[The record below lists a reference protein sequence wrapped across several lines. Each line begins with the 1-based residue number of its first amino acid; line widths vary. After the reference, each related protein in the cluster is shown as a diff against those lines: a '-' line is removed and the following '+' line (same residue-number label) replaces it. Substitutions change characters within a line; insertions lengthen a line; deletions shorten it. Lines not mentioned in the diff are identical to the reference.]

1 MTTFVSLRIPA
12 AFALTSALL
21 LAPLPVL
28 AAPPAEAAP
37 PATPATTAEPAA
49 APTPMPLGGN
59 VGLLKFEGADADA
72 WRFEVKTQ
80 LEDKGYRVTGVK
92 KSYSEATAAAKCK
105 GNDEACLAPVAA
117 YLQKGTKT
125 PFDFFVYAQ
134 LADHGETAVVAVYD
148 IKNGKLVRK
157 MTFTRS
163 ADDLMA
169 PLIVPRSVATSLV
182 DYQAPP
188 PPMSDEEKA
197 TLAALDE
204 PAKTAE
210 ELAQEQKLLADAQ
223 EAARRAYNENLD
235 VGAQSVD
242 LRKDFKELCR
252 TGKRE
257 DVYKETPEGER
268 VLEAR
273 DYRPACKLGPTFG
286 YFQARSWILFGL
298 TSIGA
303 LATVGMYSG
312 ALGTRL
318 GPYRGAKDDLDAAID
333 AGLDPN
339 APADADEYANLAGE
353 VSEYGHTVR
362 NLALGGDIALGTS
375 LLFGVVL
382 VILIADDRKEAR
394 EALSRDKELKMS
406 DFRVS
411 PIMGRG
417 TYGVGAGF
425 RF

>member
-1 MTTFVSLRIPA
+1 
-12 AFALTSALL
+12 
-21 LAPLPVL
+21 
-28 AAPPAEAAP
+28 
-37 PATPATTAEPAA
+37 
-49 APTPMPLGGN
+49 MPLGGN

-92 KSYSEATAAAKCK
+92 KSYTEATAAAKCK
-105 GNDEACLAPVAA
+105 ANDEACLAPVAA

-134 LADHGETAVVAVYD
+134 LGDHGDTAVVAIYD
-148 IKNGKLVRK
+148 IKNAKLVRK

-169 PLIVPRSVATSLV
+169 PLIVPRTVASSIV

-188 PPMSDEEKA
+188 PPLSDEEQA

-204 PAKTAE
+204 PAKTPE
-210 ELAQEQKLLADAQ
+210 ELAQEQKQIADAQ

-252 TGKRE
+252 KGKRE

-273 DYRPACKLGPTFG
+273 DYRPACKMGPTFG
-286 YFQARSWILFGL
+286 YLQARSWILLGL
-298 TSIGA
+298 TSVGA
-303 LATVGMYSG
+303 LATLGMYTG

-333 AGLDPN
+333 DGLDPN
-339 APADADEYANLAGE
+339 APADADQYANLAGE
-353 VSEYGHTVR
+353 VSEYGHRVR
-362 NLALGGDIALGTS
+362 TLALGGDIALGTS

-382 VILIADDRKEAR
+382 VILVADDRKEAR